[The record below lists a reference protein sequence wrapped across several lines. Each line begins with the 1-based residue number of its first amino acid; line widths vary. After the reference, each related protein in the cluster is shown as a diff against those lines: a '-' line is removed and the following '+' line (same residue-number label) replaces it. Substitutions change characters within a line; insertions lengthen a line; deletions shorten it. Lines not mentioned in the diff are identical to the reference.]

1 MFIIVFIMVKI
12 LIFITYN
19 PYIPNFSLK
28 DDIYILLTDQVGI
41 SWRLHV
47 AGSWQF
53 NTIQVEVQ
61 YTIHNTIYN
70 TGCRWRCTAVALL
83 VKPNQFSTAEQ
94 RVAKCSA
101 VHRVLKC
108 TTTTKITVV
117 AGGGGRDAIK
127 GTKVAKH
134 KQAELNCQYH
144 HKAFH
149 PSNLSSF
156 QPSNL
161 PTF

>member
-1 MFIIVFIMVKI
+1 MVKI
-12 LIFITYN
+12 LIFVTYN
-19 PYIPNFSLK
+19 PLNSVIPNFSLK

-41 SWRLHV
+41 SWRLQV

-101 VHRVLKC
+101 VHRRLKC
-108 TTTTKITVV
+108 TTTTVV
-117 AGGGGRDAIK
+117 VGEERRERGNKRDQSGHPNIQ
-127 GTKVAKH
+127 T
-134 KQAELNCQYH
+134 NCTQ
-144 HKAFH
+144 
-149 PSNLSSF
+149 LSISSLGLPSF
-156 QPSNL
+156 QPSIL
-161 PTF
+161 LTF